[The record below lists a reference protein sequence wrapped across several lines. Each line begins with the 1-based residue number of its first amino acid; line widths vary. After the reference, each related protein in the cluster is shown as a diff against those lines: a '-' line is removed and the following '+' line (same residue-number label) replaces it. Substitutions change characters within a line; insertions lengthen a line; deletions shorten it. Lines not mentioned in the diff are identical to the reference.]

1 MRRNS
6 RRRPTGARRATFA
19 AVALI
24 MGGGGL
30 VAANVYASASEGGW
44 GGTSGQGG
52 DQTLASRT
60 VTLDCPDVGQQLTQT
75 PPRAKQQVDTEL
87 AALDKQITEAYER
100 LASTRQAQ
108 TDDGNYV
115 QNAILGPLKDRR
127 AAVIDRI
134 KADYQQAG
142 TTAPGAIDGMAPCTG
157 VPADQGQP
165 PADGQNGTGQNGT
178 GQNGNGQNGGDQSG
192 GGQSGGGQ
200 NGTGQGGDGQNGSGQ
215 NGQQQGNGGQ
225 GASGPVASDFVDIRS
240 VQPNAQKP
248 ARQGDA
254 STGAFVTKCGVNAN
268 GNHNTDN
275 VIVAPGVKNG
285 AHHLH
290 DYVGNQ
296 SNDAFATNDT
306 FAAAQTSCE
315 NQQDKS
321 SYYWPVLRVQD
332 GTQDFDQN
340 NDGGGKEGNIGKI
353 LVAKQAQITFVG
365 SPTSKVVAMPRFLR
379 IITGDAKA
387 FTNGPA
393 NANAHWSC
401 TGFEDRQLTDKYPIC
416 PSGSSVVRSFAF
428 QSCWDGQNIDSANH
442 RTHVAFADADG
453 NCQNGFKAIPQLT
466 MRLVYDVPPPVI
478 ENGQVKNPYAV
489 DGFPEQLH
497 KAITD
502 HDDFINIMTDELMG
516 QVVDCINSG
525 RECGG
530 GAGDSSQNTPPPS
543 DPSSGGNAGSGQGS
557 SNGGNAGSGQGSSNG
572 GNAGSGQGSSSGDNS
587 GSGQGSSSGD
597 NSGSGQGSSSGHH
610 SGAGAGSSAGG
621 NAGSG
626 SSAGDHSGSGAGS
639 GGGQTA
645 QPTTGTTG
653 TSGAGTG
660 SGGGNPRVFA
670 SASAAHGETSA
681 APQGASDDS
690 QSGSGAGRPSATAQ
704 PSAAG
709 GVAPSV
715 PPQTE
720 PQAVT
725 GGLAETGAHLW
736 PAAAGA
742 VLVIAGLVLLRR
754 IGRRSF

>member
-1 MRRNS
+1 
-6 RRRPTGARRATFA
+6 
-19 AVALI
+19 

-30 VAANVYASASEGGW
+30 VAVNVYASASEGGW
-44 GGTSGQGG
+44 GGASGQSGG

-75 PPRAKQQVDTEL
+75 PAKAKQQVDADL
-87 AALDKQITEAYER
+87 ATLDKQITDAYER

-115 QNAILGPLKDRR
+115 QNAILGPLKDKR
-127 AAVIDRI
+127 AAMIDRI
-134 KADYQQAG
+134 KTDYQQAG
-142 TTAPGAIDGMAPCTG
+142 ATAPGAIDGMAPCTG

-165 PADGQNGTGQNGT
+165 PADGQSGTGQNGT
-178 GQNGNGQNGGDQSG
+178 GQTGSSQNSADPSG
-192 GGQSGGGQ
+192 TGQ
-200 NGTGQGGDGQNGSGQ
+200 NGTGQNGSGQ

-225 GASGPVASDFVDIRS
+225 AASGPVASDFVDIRS
-240 VQPNAQKP
+240 VQPNVQKP
-248 ARQGDA
+248 AQQGDA
-254 STGAFVTKCGVNAN
+254 STGSFVTKCGVNAN

-315 NQQDKS
+315 NQGDKS

-353 LVAKQAQITFVG
+353 LVAKKAQITFVG

-442 RTHVAFADADG
+442 RTHVAFADANG

-466 MRLVYDVPPPVI
+466 MRLVYDVPPPVL

-497 KAITD
+497 KPATD
-502 HDDFINIMTDELMG
+502 HDDFINVMTDELMG
-516 QVVDCINSG
+516 QVVDCINNG
-525 RECGG
+525 RQCGG
-530 GAGDSSQNTPPPS
+530 GSGDSSQNTPPPS
-543 DPSSGGNAGSGQGS
+543 DPSSGGNS
-557 SNGGNAGSGQGSSNG
+557 
-572 GNAGSGQGSSSGDNS
+572 GSGQGSSSGGNS
-587 GSGQGSSSGD
+587 GSGQGSSSTGGNSGSD
-597 NSGSGQGSSSGHH
+597 QGSSSTGGNSGSGQGSSTGHN

-626 SSAGDHSGSGAGS
+626 SSAGDHSGSGSGS

-653 TSGAGTG
+653 AAGAGTG
-660 SGGGNPRVFA
+660 SGGGNGAGAPRVFA
-670 SASAAHGETSA
+670 SASAAHGEASA
-681 APQGASDDS
+681 APQGSSGDS
-690 QSGSGAGRPSATAQ
+690 QSGSGAAQPSATAQ
-704 PSAAG
+704 PSAAAG
-709 GVAPSV
+709 GYAPTA

-725 GGLAETGAHLW
+725 GGLAETGANLW
-736 PAAAGA
+736 PAAGGA

-754 IGRRSF
+754 IARRPARY

>member
-1 MRRNS
+1 
-6 RRRPTGARRATFA
+6 
-19 AVALI
+19 

-44 GGTSGQGG
+44 GGAGQNGG

-60 VTLDCPDVGQQLTQT
+60 VTLDCPDVGQQLTRT
-75 PPRAKQQVDTEL
+75 PDGAKRQVDTEL
-87 AALDKQITEAYER
+87 AALDKQITEAYDR
-100 LASTRQAQ
+100 LASTREAQAN
-108 TDDGNYV
+108 DGSYV
-115 QNAILGPLKDRR
+115 QNAILGPLKDKRTE
-127 AAVIDRI
+127 VIDRI
-134 KADYQQAG
+134 KTDYQRAG
-142 TTAPGAIDGMAPCTG
+142 ATAPGAIDGMAPCTG

-165 PADGQNGTGQNGT
+165 PAEGQNGT
-178 GQNGNGQNGGDQSG
+178 GQNGNGENGA
-192 GGQSGGGQ
+192 GQSGSGQSGSGQ
-200 NGTGQGGDGQNGSGQ
+200 NGTGQSGSGQ

-225 GASGPVASDFVDIRS
+225 AAGGPVASDFVDIRS
-240 VQPNAQKP
+240 VQPNVQKP
-248 ARQGDA
+248 AGQDGA
-254 STGAFVTKCGVNAN
+254 STGAFVTKCGVNAG

-340 NDGGGKEGNIGKI
+340 NDGGGKEGNVGKI
-353 LVAKQAQITFVG
+353 LVARQAQITFVG

-442 RTHVAFADADG
+442 RTHVAFAAADG

-497 KAITD
+497 KPITD
-502 HDDFINIMTDELMG
+502 HDDFINVMTDELMG
-516 QVVDCINSG
+516 QVVDCINNG
-525 RECGG
+525 RQCGG
-530 GAGDSSQNTPPPS
+530 GSGDSSQTTPPS
-543 DPSSGGNAGSGQGS
+543 SGSSSGGNSG
-557 SNGGNAGSGQGSSNG
+557 A
-572 GNAGSGQGSSSGDNS
+572 GQGSSSGGNS
-587 GSGQGSSSGD
+587 GAGQGSSSGG
-597 NSGSGQGSSSGHH
+597 NSGAGQGSSSGGGNSGSGSSSAGT
-610 SGAGAGSSAGG
+610 SGAGAGSSSGG
-621 NAGSG
+621 NSGSASSGSASSGSASSSGGHSGSGSGGEQTARPTAGAPGTSATGAGSGDDRGGAHPRVFASVSPTRGDASTAPQNGSDDGHSG
-626 SSAGDHSGSGAGS
+626 SSAG
-639 GGGQTA
+639 Q
-645 QPTTGTTG
+645 
-653 TSGAGTG
+653 
-660 SGGGNPRVFA
+660 
-670 SASAAHGETSA
+670 
-681 APQGASDDS
+681 
-690 QSGSGAGRPSATAQ
+690 PSATAQ

-709 GVAPSV
+709 GVAPST
-715 PPQTE
+715 PPQTQ

-754 IGRRSF
+754 IGRRSY

>member
-30 VAANVYASASEGGW
+30 VAVNVYASASEGGW
-44 GGTSGQGG
+44 GGASGQSGG

-75 PPRAKQQVDTEL
+75 PAKAKQQVDADL
-87 AALDKQITEAYER
+87 ATLDKQITDAYER

-115 QNAILGPLKDRR
+115 QNAILGPLKDKR
-127 AAVIDRI
+127 AAMIDRI

-142 TTAPGAIDGMAPCTG
+142 ATAPGAIDGMAPCTG

-165 PADGQNGTGQNGT
+165 PADGQSGTGQSGTGQTGSSQNSADPSGTGQNGT
-178 GQNGNGQNGGDQSG
+178 GQTGSSQNGG
-192 GGQSGGGQ
+192 
-200 NGTGQGGDGQNGSGQ
+200 GQ

-225 GASGPVASDFVDIRS
+225 AASGPVASDFVDIRS
-240 VQPNAQKP
+240 VQPNVQKP
-248 ARQGDA
+248 AQQGDA

-315 NQQDKS
+315 NQGDKS

-353 LVAKQAQITFVG
+353 LVAKKAQITFVG

-442 RTHVAFADADG
+442 RTHVAFADANG

-497 KAITD
+497 KPATD
-502 HDDFINIMTDELMG
+502 HDDFINVMTDELMG
-516 QVVDCINSG
+516 QVVDCINNG
-525 RECGG
+525 RQCGG
-530 GAGDSSQNTPPPS
+530 GSGDSSQNTPPPS

-557 SNGGNAGSGQGSSNG
+557 SSGG
-572 GNAGSGQGSSSGDNS
+572 NS
-587 GSGQGSSSGD
+587 GSGQGSSSGG
-597 NSGSGQGSSSGHH
+597 NSGSGQGSSSGGNSD
-610 SGAGAGSSAGG
+610 SGQGSSSGHNSAGGAGSSAGG

-626 SSAGDHSGSGAGS
+626 SSAGDHSGSGSGS
-639 GGGQTA
+639 GGGQTT
-645 QPTTGTTG
+645 QPTTGATG
-653 TSGAGTG
+653 ASGAGTG
-660 SGGGNPRVFA
+660 SGGGNGGGAPRVFA
-670 SASAAHGETSA
+670 SASAAHGEASA
-681 APQGASDDS
+681 APQGTSDDS
-690 QSGSGAGRPSATAQ
+690 HSGSGAAQPSATAQ

-709 GVAPSV
+709 GYAPTA

-725 GGLAETGAHLW
+725 GGLAETGANLW
-736 PAAAGA
+736 PAAGGA

-754 IGRRSF
+754 IARRPARY